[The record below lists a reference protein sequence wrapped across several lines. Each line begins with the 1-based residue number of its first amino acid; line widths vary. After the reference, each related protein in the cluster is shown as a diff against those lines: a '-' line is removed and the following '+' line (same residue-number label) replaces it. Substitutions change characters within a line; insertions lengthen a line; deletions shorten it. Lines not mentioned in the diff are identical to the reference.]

1 MNFSN
6 FNKMSIFVSKKSC
19 IKLNSGIYYNL
30 MNVKII
36 QGVIT

>member
-1 MNFSN
+1 MDFD
-6 FNKMSIFVSKKSC
+6 KLSIFYLKKEL
-19 IKLNSGIYYNL
+19 KLNSGIYYNL

>member
-1 MNFSN
+1 MDFD
-6 FNKMSIFVSKKSC
+6 KLSIFLFEKKSC

>member
-1 MNFSN
+1 MDFDKIKKL
-6 FNKMSIFVSKKSC
+6 FLFEKSC